1 MDLDWDGL
9 VNGRDVAGMPLA
21 NGTRIEPGRLI
32 RCASPHTLTPTGWR
46 QLHDYGV
53 RTVVNLMND
62 AETADRAPLHSGAIG
77 GDVTLARAQMEP
89 DGYTRE
95 WADRSEQWKLGTPR
109 YYDDFVTRYPERV
122 AAVLNTIA
130 FAEGGTVSDDGG
142 DNRDGGVLVH
152 CGSGRDRCGLAI
164 AMTLDLVG
172 VDPLAIA
179 ADHWLSYRGSDPRI
193 SVGGTSVGED
203 GILEGRE
210 LDSADH
216 AAAIQQLLAD
226 HPATSC
232 FSTAADA
239 DTVRAALLARLCGS
253 SS

>member
-9 VNGRDVAGMPLA
+9 VNGRDVAGMPVA
-21 NGTRIEPGRLI
+21 NGPSIEPGRLV
-32 RCASPHTLTPTGWR
+32 RCASPHTLTPSGWR
-46 QLHDYGV
+46 QLHDHGI

-62 AETADRAPLHSGAIG
+62 TETADRATLHPSAISD
-77 GDVTLARAQMEP
+77 DVTVTRAQMET

-95 WADRSEQWKLGTPR
+95 WADRNEQWKLGTPH

-122 AAVLNTIA
+122 AAVLSTIA

-142 DNRDGGVLVH
+142 DGRAGGVLVH

-172 VDPLAIA
+172 ADPLAIA
-179 ADHWLSYRGSDPRI
+179 ADHWLSYQGSNPG
-193 SVGGTSVGED
+193 VSVGETSVQKE
-203 GILEGRE
+203 GILEGRK

-216 AAAIQQLLAD
+216 TAAIQQLLAD

-239 DTVRAALLARLCGS
+239 DAVRAALLARLCGS